1 MKRICSV
8 FLVLC
13 MCLCMAVA
21 SAAGSDMDSAVFEV
35 TSLGIFEGDEN
46 GDLKLENT
54 MTRAEFAKVVV
65 VLSGLKD
72 VISSGASPMKDV
84 PADHWASGYIEYLV
98 NTDVM
103 NGYPDGTFR
112 PDATITL
119 DECLKTILV
128 VMGYEIVAEGRGGYP
143 DGYYS
148 VAVQKELVKGVVG
161 GRKNPALRKDII
173 MVIYRALD
181 VPFIVNTVSNNVE
194 YYEDPDTTIR
204 QNINRLDDLDSVT
217 GIVSATSDVWL
228 NAPNSSMEIGQIE
241 IDGLLY
247 DVSPAI
253 LDAAKKFIGQKVVA
267 YYKYDDSM
275 AYPVIHNIQSTV
287 HNSVTEVRVEDMNHF
302 NDNEIQYTDPETG
315 RKLTV
320 NFESETRFVYNGRP
334 ETRLTDAYK
343 NIERGSYILVSNDY
357 DKNPEY
363 VFAEA
368 YSNYVI
374 EKPNINGNLKLKYY
388 GDVDGEA
395 QILLKNILLDL
406 KEDNEFTIKNA
417 YGKSIPYTDLQEG
430 MVISVYENNNDN
442 FRKIIVSDKE
452 VFTAK
457 ISGKESSDNKVIIDD
472 SVYVMDSSVMYYAV
486 KMSEYYNFYLD
497 AEGRIAFFEESTEDS
512 LWKFGYI
519 FDFGNGGFG
528 GNYEVMMIDAGKVI
542 NRAEQNLEDRTDTS
556 SIPVT
561 LCQNDAVVYLAVAEK
576 VSVNGRNISADE
588 IESVVGIPIRYALN
602 ADGQLRKIEE
612 LEEIGGSVA
621 TKYNAKEKVF
631 GTVNVLE
638 QRPFMIDSDTKA
650 ICLPSNSGAGEEDLL
665 VQISIDNKDTYMQY
679 HAFGYEQNEETNAAK
694 LLVITQEMKADKIKQ
709 VVPSQAKVALV
720 SDVKH
725 AFDSDDTEYLKI
737 TLITGSEVKTM
748 ESLPVDERPAIKNLK
763 AGDFVFFSE
772 DANGKFD
779 NAKIINNVRNAINGE
794 QGTTS
799 SDYSQSIGYVQ
810 DIRMNQIDNV
820 QRIRINQI
828 DLITLDGLEII
839 NIPISNYPDVFIY
852 DMENDSVTAGDIDDI
867 VPYSVPVEDPE
878 KIVVLYS
885 GETIR
890 SIIIMR

>member
-1 MKRICSV
+1 LKRICSII
-8 FLVLC
+8 LALC
-13 MCLCMAVA
+13 MCLTMLPAF
-21 SAAGSDMDSAVFEV
+21 AAKGDLDSAVFEV
-35 TSLGIFEGDEN
+35 TSLGIFEGDQN

-65 VLSGLKD
+65 VLSGMKD
-72 VISSGASPMKDV
+72 VIGSGESPMQDV
-84 PADHWASGYIEYLV
+84 PKDHWASGYISYLIS
-98 NTDVM
+98 TGM
-103 NGYPDGTFR
+103 MKGYPDGTFR

-119 DECLKTILV
+119 DECIKTLLV
-128 VMGYEIVAEGRGGYP
+128 VMGYEIVAEERGGYP

-173 MVIYRALD
+173 MIIYNALD
-181 VPFIVNTVSNNVE
+181 VPHIVNTVGSEVK
-194 YYEDPDTTIR
+194 YYEDPDVTIR
-204 QNINRLDDLDSVT
+204 KNINRYSDLDSVT

-228 NAPNSSMEIGQIE
+228 NAPNSSMEKTQIE

-247 DVSPAI
+247 DVKPEI

-267 YYKYDDSM
+267 YYKFDDTM

-287 HNSVTEVRVEDMNHF
+287 RNEVTEVMVEDVRHF
-302 NDNEIQYTDPETG
+302 TNDEIEYTDSQSG
-315 RKLTV
+315 RKYTV
-320 NFESETRFVYNGRP
+320 NIEGETRFVYNGRP
-334 ETRLTDAYK
+334 ETRLTEEFK
-343 NIERGSYILVSNDY
+343 NIERGSYIIVNNDY
-357 DKNPEY
+357 DKTPEY
-363 VFAEA
+363 IFAEE
-368 YSNYVI
+368 YKNYVI
-374 EKPNINGNLKLKYY
+374 EKANTNGNIKLKYY
-388 GDVDGEA
+388 GEADGEP
-395 QILLKNILLDL
+395 QVIFKNILLRL
-406 KEDNEFTIKNA
+406 NEENDFTIKDETGN
-417 YGKSIPYTDLQEG
+417 SVPYAELKEG
-430 MVISVYENNNDN
+430 MVLSVYENNNDS
-442 FRKIIVSDKE
+442 FKKIVVSGRDA
-452 VFTAK
+452 FTSTV
-457 ISGKESSDNKVIIDD
+457 SGKESEDNKVYINDT
-472 SVYVMDSSVMYYAV
+472 VYVMDSEIMYNSV
-486 KMSEYYNFYLD
+486 KMGQYYDFYLD
-497 AEGRIAFFEESTEDS
+497 AAGRIAFMEESSEES
-512 LWKFGYI
+512 AWRFGYI
-519 FDFGNGGFG
+519 FEIGNGGFG
-528 GNYEVMMIDAGKVI
+528 ANDEVMMIDAGKVI

-556 SIPVT
+556 TIPVT
-561 LCQNDAVVYLAVAEK
+561 LCQNNDILYLTLADK
-576 VSVNGRNISADE
+576 INIDGRNQNAEEIS
-588 IESVVGIPIRYALN
+588 SVVGMPIRYLLDS
-602 ADGQLRKIEE
+602 DGKLRKVET
-612 LEEIGGSVA
+612 LDEIGGSVA

-638 QRPFMIDSDTKA
+638 QRPFMIDADTKA
-650 ICLPSNSGAGEEDLL
+650 ICLPTNSGAGEDDLL

-679 HAFGYEQNEETNAAK
+679 NAFGYEQNEETNAAK
-694 LLVITQEMKADKIKQ
+694 LLVIKQEMRADKIKQ
-709 VVPSQAKVALV
+709 VVPSQAKVALI

-725 AFDSDDTEYLKI
+725 AFDSDDAEYLKI

-779 NAKIINNVRNAINGE
+779 NAKIINNVRNAIQGE

-839 NIPISNYPDVFIY
+839 NIPVSNYPDVFIY
-852 DMENDSVTAGDIDDI
+852 DMEADEVTAGDIDDI

-878 KIVVLYS
+878 KIVLLYS